1 MHFEKAT
8 LGAHPRPISAHH
20 VIEKLRYQHCA
31 PRYARVALHESP
43 WVTKRVGC
51 TDDRI
56 TFDEVER
63 ITI

>member
-1 MHFEKAT
+1 MKA
-8 LGAHPRPISAHH
+8 R
-20 VIEKLRYQHCA
+20 
-31 PRYARVALHESP
+31 